1 MTRRDWRPF
10 IGAAAIGAVSMLL
23 GLRLADALMVA
34 LVTGVVL
41 LVVVAMRAAEQD
53 TWPAE
58 PREDTAGTRPDVTHL
73 TWTFIGLDGRVSEAA
88 VRRLRIDASRRLA
101 QNGIAIPGGVRAGT
115 DVAPGV
121 DDELRERART
131 ALGDRAWRILTAP
144 GGVMPSLTEIAHV
157 IEVVESLAPGPPVPP
172 VPTMARTRSA
182 IAVEPAP
189 APTDPHLPTDRGEP
203 T

>member
-1 MTRRDWRPF
+1 MTRLDWRPF
-10 IGAAAIGAVSMLL
+10 VGAAAIGAAAMLL
-23 GLRLADALMVA
+23 GLRLADALLVA

-41 LVVVAMRAAEQD
+41 FVVVAMRAVEEDA
-53 TWPAE
+53 WPAE

-115 DVAPGV
+115 DIAPGV
-121 DDELRERART
+121 EDELRERARV

-144 GGVMPSLTEIAHV
+144 GGVMPSLGEIAHV
-157 IEVVESLAPGPPVPP
+157 IDVVESLAPGPPVPP
-172 VPTMARTRSA
+172 VPTMARTPLSFQ
-182 IAVEPAP
+182 
-189 APTDPHLPTDRGEP
+189 LPTDRGEQ

>member
-1 MTRRDWRPF
+1 MTRRDWRPVA
-10 IGAAAIGAVSMLL
+10 GAAAVGLVSMVL
-23 GLRLADALMVA
+23 GLYPADALLVA

-41 LVVVAMRAAEQD
+41 LAIVAMRAAEQD

-58 PREDTAGTRPDVTHL
+58 EREDTAGTRPDVTHL

-115 DVAPGV
+115 DVAPGI
-121 DDELRERART
+121 DDELRERARA
-131 ALGDRAWRILTAP
+131 ALGDRAWRILTKP
-144 GGVMPSLTEIAHV
+144 GGVMPSLVEIAHV

-172 VPTMARTRSA
+172 VPTVSRTRMRA
-182 IAVEPAP
+182 AVPAP
-189 APTDPHLPTDRGEP
+189 PATNPQLPTADRGEP
-203 T
+203 S